1 MKNLLIIT
9 CLLGFSTPLFAQF
22 GEIAGVVRSAE
33 DNMPLPGATIS
44 YYSGGNLKGV
54 VSDSEGRFSIKPLTP
69 GVYDI
74 RVSFITFSTSTFTSV
89 VVSSEKTTYLNVF
102 LDPDNLLPVVV
113 IPWEKPLVDPGNVSD
128 MHVLDAEQID
138 QAVSR
143 DIKDLV
149 ATAPGVYQADDG
161 GSLNV
166 RGSRED
172 ATQYVVD
179 GVKMTGPFSLPKS
192 AIAEITVLTGGI
204 PAQYG
209 DATGGIVL
217 ITTKSY
223 MRHMR

>member
-1 MKNLLIIT
+1 MKKLFIVLL
-9 CLLGFSTPLFAQF
+9 LAVFALPASAQF
-22 GEIAGVVRSAE
+22 GEISGTVTSSE
-33 DNMPLPGATIS
+33 DGLPLPGATVS
-44 YYSGGNLKGV
+44 YYLSGVLHGV
-54 VSDSEGRFSIKPLTP
+54 SADSAGKFRIKPLSP

-74 RVSFITFSTSTFTSV
+74 RVSFVTFNTSTVTGV
-89 VVSSEKTTYLNVF
+89 VVSPEKVTYLNVK
-102 LDPDNLLPVVV
+102 LSPDNLLPIVE
-113 IPWEKPLVDPGNVSD
+113 IPWEKPLVDPGEVSD
-128 MHVLDAEQID
+128 MFTLDAEEIEQH
-138 QAVSR
+138 VSR
-143 DIKDLV
+143 DLRDLV
-149 ATAPGVYQADDG
+149 SMAGGVYQEDDG

-192 AIAEITVLTGGI
+192 AIAEVTVITGGI

-223 MRHMR
+223 RNRMR

>member
-1 MKNLLIIT
+1 
-9 CLLGFSTPLFAQF
+9 
-22 GEIAGVVRSAE
+22 
-33 DNMPLPGATIS
+33 
-44 YYSGGNLKGV
+44 
-54 VSDSEGRFSIKPLTP
+54 LTP

-74 RVSFITFSTSTFTSV
+74 RVSFITFSTSTFTGV